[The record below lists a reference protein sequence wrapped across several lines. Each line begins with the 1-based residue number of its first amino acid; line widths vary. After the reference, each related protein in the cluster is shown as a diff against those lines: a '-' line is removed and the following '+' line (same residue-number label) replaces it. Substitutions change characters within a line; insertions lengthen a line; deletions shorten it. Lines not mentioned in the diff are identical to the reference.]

1 MASKC
6 HIAKNE
12 KRMRMVE
19 RYRERRLELKRT
31 MRDETKTIEEREE
44 AARKLH
50 SLPRDASPT
59 RVRNRC
65 SQTGRPRGFYRRFG
79 LCRNV
84 LRELGHQG
92 YIPGLKKA
100 SW

>member
-6 HIAKNE
+6 HIAKNQ
-12 KRMRMVE
+12 KRIRIVE
-19 RYRERRLELKRT
+19 RYRERRLELKLA
-31 MRDETKTIEEREE
+31 MRDETKSIEEREE

-50 SLPRDASPT
+50 ALPRDASPT

-65 SQTGRPRGFYRRFG
+65 SQTGRPRAFYRRFG

-84 LRELGHQG
+84 LRELGLQG
-92 YIPGLKKA
+92 YVPGLKKA